1 MKIFTVRQLDREP
14 ATVLDACDR
23 EGMVQ
28 IRRRDGRVYS
38 IQSAAHTARVT
49 ELPDFRAR
57 IKKIFPR
64 QIPARQVAM
73 VDKLIRGE

>member
-38 IQSAAHTARVT
+38 IQSAAHTTRVT